1 MTDAFQSNLALLD
14 PSAYGVIAAIVVLLV
29 LGVVITFVARARY
42 TSLARELRRA
52 HDGDLRSP
60 VLAGI
65 VRDTLEVLERGATE
79 VNTQAIIEHNFQQRL
94 SALMIGERFVKA
106 TTGLLIILGLV
117 GTFYGLTLSIGKL
130 VSLVSADAG
139 GGADIAA
146 GLTQGLT
153 QALSGMSVAFT
164 CSLFGIMAAIIMT
177 LLGVFMNVAD
187 MRVALMVE
195 VETFLDTQMLRAQ
208 TGSSLER
215 GAAAPRGAANVANV
229 AGALQQMERGLS
241 ASVSQLHAAVGQ
253 FEAALSAFSTT
264 TRDFREFNMHLKD
277 NVQRL
282 SLSFADLSNT
292 LSAHMAELSRNQHE
306 RR

>member
-29 LGVVITFVARARY
+29 LGIVITLAARARY
-42 TSLARELRRA
+42 SSLAKELRRA

-60 VLAGI
+60 VLSGI
-65 VRDTLEVLERGATE
+65 VRDTLEALERGATE

-94 SALMIGERFVKA
+94 SGLMIGERFVKA
-106 TTGLLIILGLV
+106 ATGLLIILGLV

-130 VSLVSADAG
+130 VNLVSADAG

-195 VETFLDTQMLRAQ
+195 IETFLDTQLLRVQGNAV
-208 TGSSLER
+208 LDR
-215 GAAAPRGAANVANV
+215 GAGLPRGAANV

-264 TRDFREFNMHLKD
+264 TRDFREFNLHLKD

-292 LSAHMAELSRNQHE
+292 LSAHMAELSRNNQE

>member
-1 MTDAFQSNLALLD
+1 MSEAFLNNFALLD
-14 PSAYGVIAAIVVLLV
+14 PSAYGVIATIVLLLV
-29 LGVVITFVARARY
+29 LGVAITLVSRARY
-42 TSLARELRRA
+42 SALHKELRR
-52 HDGDLRSP
+52 GDDFRSP
-60 VLAGI
+60 VLTGI
-65 VRDTLEVLERGATE
+65 VRDTLESLERGATDL
-79 VNTQAIIEHNFQQRL
+79 NSQAIIEHNFQKRMAGML
-94 SALMIGERFVKA
+94 IGERFVKA

-130 VSLVSADAG
+130 VNLVSADAG

-146 GLTQGLT
+146 GLTSGLT

-164 CSLFGIMAAIIMT
+164 CSLFGIMAAILMT

-187 MRVALMVE
+187 MRIALMVE
-195 VETFLDTQMLRAQ
+195 IETFLDSQVLRVQGNAEH
-208 TGSSLER
+208 G
-215 GAAAPRGAANVANV
+215 GPPVAAGNVA
-229 AGALQQMERGLS
+229 AALQQMERGLS
-241 ASVSQLHAAVGQ
+241 HSVSQLNAAVGQ

-264 TRDFREFNMHLKD
+264 TRDFREFNLHLKD

-292 LSAHMAELSRNQHE
+292 LSAHMAELSRHNQD

>member
-29 LGVVITFVARARY
+29 LGIVITLAARARY
-42 TSLARELRRA
+42 SSLAKELRRA

-60 VLAGI
+60 VLSGI
-65 VRDTLEVLERGATE
+65 VRDTLEALERGATE

-94 SALMIGERFVKA
+94 SGLMIGERFVKA
-106 TTGLLIILGLV
+106 ATGLLIILGLV

-130 VSLVSADAG
+130 VNLVSADAG
-139 GGADIAA
+139 GGGDIAA

-195 VETFLDTQMLRAQ
+195 IETFLDTQLLRVQGNAA
-208 TGSSLER
+208 LDR
-215 GAAAPRGAANVANV
+215 GAGLPRGAANVA
-229 AGALQQMERGLS
+229 GTLQQMERGLS

-264 TRDFREFNMHLKD
+264 TRDFREFNLHLKD

-292 LSAHMAELSRNQHE
+292 LSAHMAELSRNNQE

>member
-1 MTDAFQSNLALLD
+1 MTDAFQKNLALLD

-29 LGVVITFVARARY
+29 LGFAITLGARARY
-42 TSLARELRRA
+42 SSLAKELRRA

-65 VRDTLEVLERGATE
+65 VRDTLDILERGATD

-94 SALMIGERFVKA
+94 SGLMIGERFVKA

-130 VSLVSADAG
+130 VNLVSADAG

-177 LLGVFMNVAD
+177 LLGVFLNVAD

-195 VETFLDTQMLRAQ
+195 IETFLDTQLLRVQ
-208 TGSSLER
+208 GSTAVDR
-215 GAAAPRGAANVANV
+215 GAALPRGAANV

-241 ASVSQLHAAVGQ
+241 ASVTQLHAAVGQ

-292 LSAHMAELSRNQHE
+292 LNAHTNELSRTNHE

>member
-1 MTDAFQSNLALLD
+1 
-14 PSAYGVIAAIVVLLV
+14 
-29 LGVVITFVARARY
+29 
-42 TSLARELRRA
+42 
-52 HDGDLRSP
+52 
-60 VLAGI
+60 
-65 VRDTLEVLERGATE
+65 
-79 VNTQAIIEHNFQQRL
+79 
-94 SALMIGERFVKA
+94 
-106 TTGLLIILGLV
+106 LIILGLV

-130 VSLVSADAG
+130 VNLVSADAG

-146 GLTQGLT
+146 GLTEGLT

-164 CSLFGIMAAIIMT
+164 CSLFGIMAAILMT

-195 VETFLDTQMLRAQ
+195 VETFLDTQLLRVQ
-208 TGSSLER
+208 TPAAAGR
-215 GAAAPRGAANVANV
+215 GAALPPGAANVAAV
-229 AGALQQMERGLS
+229 LQQMERGLS

-264 TRDFREFNMHLKD
+264 TRDFREFNLHLKD

-292 LSAHMAELSRNQHE
+292 LGAHMAELSRHNPDQ